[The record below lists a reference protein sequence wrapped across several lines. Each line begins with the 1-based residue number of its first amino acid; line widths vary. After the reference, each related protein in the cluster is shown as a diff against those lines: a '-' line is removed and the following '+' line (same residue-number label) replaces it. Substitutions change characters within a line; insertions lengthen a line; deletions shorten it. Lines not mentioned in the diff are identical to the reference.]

1 MAAPSY
7 TTDLTSIIDQNTGNT
22 NNFALVTDGGGGQN
36 ALTAADTDDFIEGA
50 NCASRNP
57 FSTSTRGIL
66 YDNGATTIASGD
78 AVFIWAKADVAQA
91 IDSKALG
98 GIQLIIGNNATTKS
112 RWYVD
117 GNDTYQVGG
126 WKCYPID
133 PTVTPS
139 TGSHSATAIF
149 GCMWNVP
156 ASGPSKG
163 QPFKLDAIRHGR
175 TLIITDGDLA
185 NGYST
190 FSGAAAFDN
199 DTTRQW
205 GLLRFGSGV
214 YTFQGLIQLGST
226 TGNSVDFRDSNKA
239 CFVAETDFV
248 PSAFNG
254 IEVQNSASRV
264 DFTGIS
270 INALGT
276 VSRGY
281 FEAID
286 NADIN
291 IDSCAFRDMDT
302 FIFQSNSTVEDT
314 TFARCNQVTLGGATM
329 SGCIFSNS
337 TAAVALLAGTSVTTL
352 SNAQFISSGTGH
364 GLELTGGTSHTL
376 TNVTFS
382 GYAGTNGST
391 GNEAVY
397 VNIGSG
403 TVTITSDTDFSYR
416 TAGATVVK
424 NIGQKTLTISNVIA
438 GSDIVIK
445 SAGTTTKLQDD
456 QDIAGTSTTYSYTFS
471 AGTFVDI
478 AVYAEGYVP
487 FYVNNFEL
495 GPDGGSIQV
504 SQSVD
509 RNYVP

>member
-7 TTDLTSIIDQNTGNT
+7 STDLTSIVDQNTGNT
-22 NNFALVTDGGGGQN
+22 NNFTLISDGGGGQN
-36 ALTAADTDDFIEGA
+36 ALTAVDTDDFIEGTS
-50 NCASRNP
+50 CASRNP
-57 FSTSTRGIL
+57 FSSSTRGIV
-66 YDNGATTIASGD
+66 YDGTTQTIASGD
-78 AVFIWAKADVAQA
+78 AAFIWCKADVAQA
-91 IDSKALG
+91 LNSKAGG
-98 GIQLIIGNNATTKS
+98 GIQIVIGNTTNTNS

-117 GNDTYQVGG
+117 GNDTYQIGG

-133 PTVTPS
+133 PTITAS
-139 TGSHSATAIF
+139 SGSHTNTTVF

-175 TLIITDGDLA
+175 SLIITDGDLA

-199 DTTRQW
+199 DLTRQW
-205 GLLRFGSGV
+205 GLLRFGNGV
-214 YTFQGLIQLGST
+214 YTFQGLLQLGVT
-226 TGNSVDFRDSNKA
+226 GGNSVDFRDSNKA
-239 CFVAETDFV
+239 CFVAATDYV
-248 PSAFNG
+248 SSTFNG
-254 IEVQNSASRV
+254 VEVRNAASRV
-264 DFTGIS
+264 DWTGIS

-281 FEAID
+281 FEAVD

-291 IDSCAFRDMDT
+291 FDSCAFRDMDT
-302 FIFQSNSTVEDT
+302 FIFQSNSTIIDT

-329 SGCIFSNS
+329 SGCIFSRS
-337 TAAVALLAGTSVTTL
+337 TATTALLAGSTVAGL
-352 SNAQFISSGTGH
+352 SNTQFISSGTGH
-364 GLELTGGTSHTL
+364 ALEITGGTTHTL
-376 TNVTFS
+376 NGLTFT

-391 GNEAVY
+391 GNEALF
-397 VNIGSG
+397 VNIPSG
-403 TVTITSDTDFSYR
+403 TVNITADSAVTYR
-416 TAGATVVK
+416 TAGATVNLTV
-424 NIGQKTLTISNVIA
+424 GQKTLTITGVVS

-456 QDIAGTSTTYSYTFS
+456 QDIAGTSTTYSYTYS

-487 FYVNNFEL
+487 YYVNGFEL
-495 GPDGGSIQV
+495 GPDGGTVQV
-504 SQSVD
+504 SQSID